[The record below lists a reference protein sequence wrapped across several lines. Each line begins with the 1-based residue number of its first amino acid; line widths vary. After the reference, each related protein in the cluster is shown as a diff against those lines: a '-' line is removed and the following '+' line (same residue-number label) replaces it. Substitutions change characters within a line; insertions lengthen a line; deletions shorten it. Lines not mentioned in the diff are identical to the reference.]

1 MFRSGVLEEVS
12 GQQCARITITE
23 VNTLERKIPC
33 FASGLLHRTQI
44 AKEGRAVATFEQ
56 SWWCFF
62 RRKTSACAVNT
73 WERLI

>member
-1 MFRSGVLEEVS
+1 MFPSGVLEEVY

-23 VNTLERKIPC
+23 VNTLERNVPR

-56 SWWCFF
+56 PWWCFF
-62 RRKTSACAVNT
+62 RRKTSACPVNT